1 MANKIVLTTS
11 IIDETGNIITSK
23 EISQKDIIPPTDI
36 SDFGYSLEEQLQVL
50 TVIQQNII
58 DSQADFLKSTAK
70 NLS

>member
-1 MANKIVLTTS
+1 MTNKIVLTAN

-36 SDFGYSLEEQLQVL
+36 SNFGYNLEEQLEIL

-58 DSQADFLKSTAK
+58 DSQADFLKSPA
-70 NLS
+70 